1 MNLLNPKVSLF
12 FIALLPGFK
21 FHDHMNV
28 EIQFLILGLIFWV
41 QATIIFILVS
51 IFSSK
56 LKFMDSK
63 NEITSKIFTRNFN
76 LFICSILDT

>member
-1 MNLLNPKVSLF
+1 MLLDMLMYPNSQVEV
-12 FIALLPGFK
+12 ALSRN
-21 FHDHMNV
+21 MNV

-41 QATIIFILVS
+41 QANIIFILVS

-63 NEITSKIFTRNFN
+63 NEITSKKYLLEILIY
-76 LFICSILDT
+76 LFVAFWILIP